1 MNLWKMELIHLFRS
15 WRGWTLLGVFLLAS
29 VLSLVIGI
37 FIERANGNFSYGEAL
52 DIYMVSSIVGT
63 LLFIGI
69 LVSSLSFDSNKD
81 SSIFL
86 RTRFSMKQILLNKL
100 LIYWPLSEML
110 FFLGFFLTLIVG
122 LLIFDSSDTLSLNW
136 LLWGTFLHL
145 ITSLFYVALML
156 FTSSIFRGSVAS
168 VLLTLAVIIGVPI
181 IATTV
186 ITVELLMRGL
196 IQTPL
201 AQWETVSYVAQALLW
216 WPAALS
222 DTQAFLSVTESEISA
237 GTINYFGQSFEL
249 DSHFRSKPLISAVV
263 TSPFLALFAWRRYS
277 RREI

>member
-1 MNLWKMELIHLFRS
+1 MTLWKMELCHLFRS
-15 WRGWTLLGVFLLAS
+15 WRGWTLFGVFILTS
-29 VLSLVIGI
+29 ILSIVIGI
-37 FIERANGNFSYGEAL
+37 FIDRASDHFSYVEAV
-52 DIYMVSSIVGT
+52 DIYMTASWVGV

-69 LVSSLSFDSNKD
+69 VVSSLAFDGNKE
-81 SSIFL
+81 SSVFL
-86 RTRFSMKQILLNKL
+86 RTRFSMKQILLAKL
-100 LIYWPLSEML
+100 LIYFPLSEIL

-122 LLIFDSSDTLSLNW
+122 LLIFDSSDPLSLNW

-168 VLLTLAVIIGVPI
+168 VLLTAAVIIGIPI
-181 IATTV
+181 IAGTV

-196 IQTPL
+196 IQTPH
-201 AQWETVSYVAQALLW
+201 AQWETISYAAQALIW
-216 WPAALS
+216 WPAGLS
-222 DTQAFLSVTESEISA
+222 DTLAFLSVTESEITT

-249 DSHFRSKPLISAVV
+249 DPHFRFKSLISAVII
-263 TSPFLALFAWRRYS
+263 SPLFALFALRRFS

>member
-1 MNLWKMELIHLFRS
+1 MTLWKMELCHLFRS
-15 WRGWTLLGVFLLAS
+15 WRGWTLFGVFILTS
-29 VLSLVIGI
+29 ILSIVIGI
-37 FIERANGNFSYGEAL
+37 FIDRASDHFSYVEAV
-52 DIYMVSSIVGT
+52 DIYMTASWVGV

-69 LVSSLSFDSNKD
+69 VVSSLAFDGNKE
-81 SSIFL
+81 SSVFL
-86 RTRFSMKQILLNKL
+86 RTRFSMKQILLAKL
-100 LIYWPLSEML
+100 LIYFPLSEIL

-122 LLIFDSSDTLSLNW
+122 LLIFDSSDPLSLNW

-168 VLLTLAVIIGVPI
+168 VLLTAAVIIGIPI
-181 IATTV
+181 IAGTV

-196 IQTPL
+196 IQTPP
-201 AQWETVSYVAQALLW
+201 AQWETISYAAQALIW
-216 WPAALS
+216 WPAGLS
-222 DTQAFLSVTESEISA
+222 DTLAFLSVTESEITT

-249 DSHFRSKPLISAVV
+249 DPHFRFKSLISAVII
-263 TSPFLALFAWRRYS
+263 SPLFALFALRRFS